1 MKATIQLTYLW
12 SYDSQHFCPKAKF
25 HEFISKGRQCDAKVP
40 NKNPKFLKSPA
51 KLPKPA
57 LIPDKV
63 PVWILTPFLWE
74 QLTIR
79 VNFLVH
85 FARKIMSIRFC
96 IMNVRTECCIVPKVH
111 FVLEGLRPL
120 SSPGRCQ
127 ESGKNERRSS
137 F

>member
-1 MKATIQLTYLW
+1 MWHTYLISPW
-12 SYDSQHFCPKAKF
+12 STQNPTKVEDS
-25 HEFISKGRQCDAKVP
+25 ELIKVP
-40 NKNPKFLKSPA
+40 KNHPKFLKKA
-51 KLPKPA
+51 VVKLPKQVQ
-57 LIPDKV
+57 IPDKDL
-63 PVWILTPFLWE
+63 VWIPTPFLWKQGPT
-74 QLTIR
+74 QLTMT

-85 FARKIMSIRFC
+85 FAQKIMSIRFC
-96 IMNVRTECCIVPKVH
+96 IMSVTVTPRIKCCIVPKVH